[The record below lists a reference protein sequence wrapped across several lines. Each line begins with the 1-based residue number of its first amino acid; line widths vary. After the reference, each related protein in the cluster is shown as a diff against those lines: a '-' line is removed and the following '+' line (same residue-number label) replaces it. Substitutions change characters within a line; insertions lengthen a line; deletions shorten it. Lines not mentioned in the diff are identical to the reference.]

1 MKLTK
6 KTSPDGTI
14 TLSWEKVPGVDGY
27 RFYSAGVFRSDT
39 WDPQRTSVKFSAGQ
53 EPYVVEAIVAT
64 AWTVKDKGQFP
75 EATSPPDPPPPPTAP
90 WFPRTYNKVLPNG
103 QDARFCV
110 SSSDP
115 AFWKTEGG
123 LIWDKGGASYDDGG
137 LCVNGLRSTDT
148 QVPGLKPANEMDGR
162 GSCDPYGSFPP
173 WPDGSYVK

>member
-1 MKLTK
+1 MSKI
-6 KTSPDGTI
+6 GFQN
-14 TLSWEKVPGVDGY
+14 G
-27 RFYSAGVFRSDT
+27 
-39 WDPQRTSVKFSAGQ
+39 
-53 EPYVVEAIVAT
+53 VEAARLRMKKLDPGGFNASGTGAWDKFFRTIKHLVDEHDAAVA
-64 AWTVKDKGQFP
+64 DP
-75 EATSPPDPPPPPTAP
+75 EPPPPPPPPPPPTTSP

-110 SSSDP
+110 SSPDP

-162 GSCDPYGSFPP
+162 GACDPYGPFPP